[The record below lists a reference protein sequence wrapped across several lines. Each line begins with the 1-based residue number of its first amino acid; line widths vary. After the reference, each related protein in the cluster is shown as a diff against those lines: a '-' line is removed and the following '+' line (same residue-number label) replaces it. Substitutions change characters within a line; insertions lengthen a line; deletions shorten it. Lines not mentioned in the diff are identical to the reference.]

1 MIISQKL
8 QNRLNELSKKDT
20 STSSISAI
28 GFAVSDEEY
37 TDNDEEEDDEQW

>member
-20 STSSISAI
+20 STSSINAI
-28 GFAVSDEEY
+28 GFTVSDEEY
-37 TDNDEEEDDEQW
+37 DDEEEDEE

>member
-20 STSSISAI
+20 STSSINAI
-28 GFAVSDEEY
+28 GFTISDEEY
-37 TDNDEEEDDEQW
+37 TEDDEEGDEE